1 MASPLRFTLWGLYNF
16 MPELFDAVQLP
27 EGIDKEILI
36 ETLMQKSGML
46 FPAHQQPEM
55 LKLNITNWFKRKQQA
70 FQRMTIAL
78 SAEYDPVSNY
88 DRHETW
94 TDTPDVAYTKTGG
107 HTNTVANTTANEQTI
122 STSAYNSDSLTPT
135 DQQKGNGSS
144 GGTDTL
150 TYEDEA
156 TTETGTRKHEGHIS
170 GNIGVT
176 TSQQMITAELEL
188 RRFDIYDYICAL
200 FEEDFL
206 YQVY

>member
-1 MASPLRFTLWGLYNF
+1 MPSPLRFTLWGIYQYKTD
-16 MPELFDAVQLP
+16 LFDDVLLP
-27 EGIDKEILI
+27 EGLDKNILI
-36 ETLMQKSGML
+36 ETLMQRSGML
-46 FPAHQQPEM
+46 FPAHQQPDF
-55 LKLNITNWFKRKQQA
+55 LKQNITNWFKRKHTS
-70 FQRMTIAL
+70 FSRMTAAL
-78 SAEYDPVSNY
+78 AAEYDPISNY

-107 HTNTVANTTANEQTI
+107 HKNTVSNTSSSESTV

-135 DQQKGNGSS
+135 DQQNTTGTV

-150 TYEDEA
+150 TYQDEA
-156 TTETGTRKHEGHIS
+156 TKETGTRKHEGHVS

-176 TSQQMITAELEL
+176 TSQQMVTSEIEL
-188 RRFDIYDYICAL
+188 RKYDIYEYICSI

>member
-16 MPELFDAVQLP
+16 MPDLFDAVQLP

-78 SAEYDPVSNY
+78 SAEYDPISNY

-107 HTNTVANTTANEQTI
+107 HTNTVANNTANEQTI

-135 DQQKGNGSS
+135 DQQKGKGSS

-188 RRFDIYDYICAL
+188 RRFDIYDYICVL